1 MKITLLCGDAPNQRA
16 LANLLHEEFE
26 IKNLVIWSP
35 SVNESGK
42 SRSRLVTL
50 NKLLS
55 GVFNFSYRKSWF
67 RMLEY
72 FESKYISFPIQPLL
86 VTSNVNNKEV
96 MKLFEGLNDSLV
108 VVSGTNLLSRDLINV
123 LPVSSRIVNLHT
135 GISPYVKGGPNCTN
149 WCLANDKIS
158 RIGNSVMWIDSGIDS
173 GNLIV
178 TEKTDLEGVS
188 SLLELHVKVMMHAHD
203 LYLRAIRKILTG
215 QPVPSISQKDFTE
228 SNLYLTRDWTVAQQA
243 KGLLNFWFRFKIL
256 GNIGKENDVIHLVR
270 L

>member
-16 LANLLHEEFE
+16 LANLLHEEFK

-35 SVNESGK
+35 SINESGK
-42 SRSRLVTL
+42 SRFRLLTL
-50 NKLLS
+50 NKLLI

-108 VVSGTNLLSRDLINV
+108 VVSGTNLLSRELINK
-123 LPVSSRIVNLHT
+123 LPLNSRIVNLHT

-158 RIGNSVMWIDSGIDS
+158 RIGNSVMWIDTGIDS
-173 GNLIV
+173 GNLIA
-178 TEKTDLEGVS
+178 TERTNLEGVN
-188 SLLELHVKVMMHAHD
+188 SLLELQVKVMMHAHD
-203 LYLRAIRKILTG
+203 LYLRAIRNILTG
-215 QPVPSISQKDFTE
+215 RPIPSISQKDFSE
-228 SNLYLTRDWTVAQQA
+228 SNLFLTRDWTIAKQA
-243 KGLLNFWFRFKIL
+243 RGLLHFWLRFKIL
-256 GNIGKENDVIHLVR
+256 RNSNREIEDIRLVS